1 MELISTVC
9 STFSRKPLTNAS
21 PRLSLLLACPLCLF
35 SHVYLQLKIRV
46 KITFSVHLDF
56 DLCSIFLRCR
66 LEMRIEA
73 KAFLSWGQDC
83 DELGVY
89 WLHPRSSIRFHL
101 LARRQT
107 ASEIWLAPIIKS
119 DIFIPPILG
128 TASEHLVALMPGKA
142 CSFDR

>member
-9 STFSRKPLTNAS
+9 STFSRKPFTNAS

-66 LEMRIEA
+66 LDVRIEA
-73 KAFLSWGQDC
+73 KAFCLEVRIAMNWECIGYIP
-83 DELGVY
+83 V
-89 WLHPRSSIRFHL
+89 PPPVSI
-101 LARRQT
+101 
-107 ASEIWLAPIIKS
+107 S
-119 DIFIPPILG
+119 
-128 TASEHLVALMPGKA
+128 
-142 CSFDR
+142 